1 MYFVGGGALVGTRGG
16 LSEQYGRAV
25 LILEAQMYG
34 HTTPC
39 FGPVDDPTLFD
50 VVLQCCCRSDITRER
65 VGEFECRRSGHHL
78 YSGHTNPSPFCT
90 RDRTLYDVNRNIL
103 IIEKLREGPRG
114 RLISDHI
121 TVPLSS
127 VHEKYRTHLDERGLH
142 RSEQISPRGHS
153 RGKCQIECLEYAIG
167 CHHRHQRPIK
177 ED

>member
-1 MYFVGGGALVGTRGG
+1 MSFCNAVVAQILTKVSEPVNSSVVEADTICIPAIRTQDLFVQG
-16 LSEQYGRAV
+16 
-25 LILEAQMYG
+25 
-34 HTTPC
+34 
-39 FGPVDDPTLFD
+39 
-50 VVLQCCCRSDITRER
+50 
-65 VGEFECRRSGHHL
+65 
-78 YSGHTNPSPFCT
+78 
-90 RDRTLYDVNRNIL
+90 DRTLYDVNRNIL